1 MQFIATKIYLFFNA
15 NFAKNHRITLFYK
28 SISTTDC
35 QHLTTQQYNIYHKD
49 VGIISFT
56 PINSKHFV
64 FQQNITIFVHT
75 RGLTD
80 HTNFYYCRCLPRCG
94 VRHHGLTD
102 HTNFYY
108 CRCFIRLR
116 TSTEGLTD
124 HTNFYYCR
132 YY

>member
-80 HTNFYYCRCLPRCG
+80 HTNFYYCRSCN
-94 VRHHGLTD
+94 HH
-102 HTNFYY
+102 NFLLLVSN
-108 CRCFIRLR
+108 RP
-116 TSTEGLTD
+116 
-124 HTNFYYCR
+124 H
-132 YY
+132 

>member
-80 HTNFYYCRCLPRCG
+80 HTNFYYCRC
-94 VRHHGLTD
+94 
-102 HTNFYY
+102 
-108 CRCFIRLR
+108 FIRLR

-132 YY
+132 FGYFISVNLSLTDHTNFYYCR

>member
-15 NFAKNHRITLFYK
+15 NFAKNHRITLFHK

-35 QHLTTQQYNIYHKD
+35 QHLTTQQCNIYHKE

-56 PINSKHFV
+56 LINSKHFV

-80 HTNFYYCRCLPRCG
+80 HTNFYYCRYPKPLNLLNF
-94 VRHHGLTD
+94 GLTD

-108 CRCFIRLR
+108 CRFLMM
-116 TSTEGLTD
+116 L
-124 HTNFYYCR
+124 
-132 YY
+132 

>member
-15 NFAKNHRITLFYK
+15 NFAKNHRIMLFYK

-80 HTNFYYCRCLPRCG
+80 HTNFYYCRLLEPCNYLHAR
-94 VRHHGLTD
+94 LTD

-108 CRCFIRLR
+108 CR
-116 TSTEGLTD
+116 
-124 HTNFYYCR
+124 
-132 YY
+132 

>member
-15 NFAKNHRITLFYK
+15 NFAKNHRITLFHK

-35 QHLTTQQYNIYHKD
+35 QHLTTQQCNIYHKE

-56 PINSKHFV
+56 LINSKHFV

-80 HTNFYYCRCLPRCG
+80 HTNFYYCRWQTAYG
-94 VRHHGLTD
+94 FNIKSLTD

-108 CRCFIRLR
+108 CRLE
-116 TSTEGLTD
+116 SEKVM
-124 HTNFYYCR
+124 
-132 YY
+132 